1 MKSAWVFLLLTMVL
15 PARGSMASRTPAEL
29 RAHLEQLKTLVAAC
43 QHKPAAATCDAG
55 AVGQDDRVVLPDGAR
70 MVRYGWL
77 RDALAEAGK
86 KQKAIPELDAATWRL
101 NRDLKE
107 LASPVQPAASK
118 AELRG
123 DREALHAIL
132 ADGDFPPPQQ
142 ESVWA
147 RLWDAFVMWL
157 NRLLSKAGGSGTH
170 TNWAGIIL
178 IGVVT
183 LVACGGLVWWFRR
196 AVRSRYVLPDGMKRG
211 DGGRN
216 AEKADWRAWLEEAQG
231 LAVEERWQESIHRV
245 YWAAVAQLESRG
257 LWRHD
262 AARTPREYLRLIAA
276 ESPMHMDLARL
287 TQSLEVFWYAGRQ
300 AGRQDYEQAR
310 ELLDRLVEA

>member
-1 MKSAWVFLLLTMVL
+1 MRSAWGLLLLMMVL
-15 PARGSMASRTPAEL
+15 PARGAMASRTPAEL

-43 QHKPAAATCDAG
+43 QNMPSVATCKARK
-55 AVGQDDRVVLPDGAR
+55 VGPDERVALPDGAR

-77 RDALAEAGK
+77 RDTLVAAGK
-86 KQKAIPELDAATWRL
+86 KQKAIPELNAATWRL
-101 NRDLKE
+101 NRDLHE
-107 LASPVQPAASK
+107 LGSPAQPAASK
-118 AELRG
+118 AEVRG

-132 ADGDFPPPQQ
+132 TDGDFPPPER

-157 NRLLSKAGGSGTH
+157 NRLMESAGGSGTQ

-183 LVACGGLVWWFRR
+183 LGACGGLVWWFRR
-196 AVRSRYVLPDGMKRG
+196 AVRSRYVAPDGLQRG

-216 AEKADWRAWLEEAQG
+216 AERAEWVAWLEEAQG
-231 LAVEERWQESIHRV
+231 LAAEERWPESIHRV

-262 AARTPREYLRLIAA
+262 AARTPREYLSLVAG
-276 ESPMHMDLARL
+276 ESPMHADLAGL
-287 TQSLEVFWYAGRQ
+287 THRLEVFWYAGRR
-300 AGRQDYEQAR
+300 AGREDYEQAR
-310 ELLDRLVEA
+310 ELLDRLVKA